1 MVKKTISELLGTFL
15 LVFFGV
21 GAAIITQAG
30 PTNYQGLVITALIF
44 GGVLTA
50 LISTIGEI
58 SGGHFN
64 PAVSIAMMIDKRIN
78 FIDLIMYVL
87 AQFVGATCAT
97 FVLKL
102 MVSYSS
108 TLGSNTLYDG
118 DTLKT
123 FFIEAMMTFLF
134 VFVVLTASD
143 KKHESK
149 NTPFI
154 IGGTLGMLHLFGIL
168 FDGAGLNPAR
178 SFASMA
184 MYSWSALVDYLPFL
198 SGPVFGSIIA
208 WLVYF
213 GLMEEHKVAQKKP
226 KKEKKKKQKVIEEVL
241 EEETQED
248 VTETEQIVEQEP
260 VIEEQSP
267 MQAQIKSYSKYED
280 FDDFKAEDATV
291 EEQAPVPVDDTVYA
305 DDEGNRYYLY
315 TDGQYRRIN

>member
-1 MVKKTISELLGTFL
+1 MVKKTLSELLGTFL

-50 LISTIGEI
+50 LISTLGEV

-78 FIDLIMYVL
+78 FIEFIMYVL

-97 FVLKL
+97 FILKM

-134 VFVVLTASD
+134 VFTVLTVSD

-149 NTPFI
+149 TTPFI
-154 IGGTLGMLHLFGIL
+154 IGGTLGMLHLFGFL

-184 MYSWSALVDYLPFL
+184 MYSWTALVDYLPFL
-198 SGPVFGSIIA
+198 FGPVFGAIIA
-208 WLVYF
+208 WLAYF
-213 GLMEEHKVAQKKP
+213 GLLEEHKAIEKKP
-226 KKEKKKKQKVIEEVL
+226 KKEKKEKKEKVEDIVKDEPQEDAIEEVP
-241 EEETQED
+241 
-248 VTETEQIVEQEP
+248 IVEEP
-260 VIEEQSP
+260 VYETPVQEEAESYDEFEDFEDGTPEIEE
-267 MQAQIKSYSKYED
+267 
-280 FDDFKAEDATV
+280 
-291 EEQAPVPVDDTVYA
+291 PVPVDDTVYA
-305 DDEGNRYYLY
+305 DDDGNRYYLY
-315 TDGQYRRIN
+315 TDGQYRKIN

>member
-1 MVKKTISELLGTFL
+1 MVKKTISEFLGTFL

-50 LISTIGEI
+50 LICTVGQI

-64 PAVSIAMMIDKRIN
+64 PAVSTAMLIDKRVTLIE
-78 FIDLIMYVL
+78 FIMYVL

-108 TLGSNTLYDG
+108 TLGSNILYDG
-118 DTLKT
+118 DELKT
-123 FFIEAMMTFLF
+123 FFVEAMMTFMF
-134 VFVVLTASD
+134 VLTVLVSTD

-149 NTPFI
+149 NTPII
-154 IGGTLGMLHLFGIL
+154 IGGTLGILHLFGIL
-168 FDGAGLNPAR
+168 FDGAGMNPAR

-184 MYSWSALVDYLPFL
+184 MYSWTALVDYLPFL
-198 SGPVFGSIIA
+198 FGPILGAVLS

-213 GLMEEHKVAQKKP
+213 GLIEEHMPIERKPKP
-226 KKEKKKKQKVIEEVL
+226 KKEKKEKKKKVIEEEQDDYQ
-241 EEETQED
+241 EEEPIEEIQE
-248 VTETEQIVEQEP
+248 EIPAVEEPLYEEPSQEP
-260 VIEEQSP
+260 YYEENE
-267 MQAQIKSYSKYED
+267 YEE
-280 FDDFKAEDATV
+280 FEDDEPV
-291 EEQAPVPVDDTVYA
+291 EEAEEPTPLDDTVYE
-305 DDEGNRYYLY
+305 DNEGNRYYLY
-315 TDGQYRRIN
+315 TDGKYRQI